1 MKSDLEDWFP
11 NLACT
16 EYEVTSPRTFDYNC
30 IAWAVEE
37 DDRWWSPTSE
47 DYYWPDGAP
56 TDWTLTAVIET
67 FVQLGFQRCDSA
79 DLEPNV
85 QKIAIFAKANGE
97 PTHVARQ
104 LPNGKWTSKL
114 GDWEDIEHELAG
126 IEGEKMYGSMRQIL
140 KKSL

>member
-1 MKSDLEDWFP
+1 ML
-11 NLACT
+11 
-16 EYEVTSPRTFDYNC
+16 
-30 IAWAVEE
+30 
-37 DDRWWSPTSE
+37 
-47 DYYWPDGAP
+47 
-56 TDWTLTAVIET
+56 
-67 FVQLGFQRCDSA
+67 LGFQRCDSA
-79 DLEPNV
+79 DLEPDV
-85 QKIAIFAKANGE
+85 QKIAIFAKTNGE